1 LKKHQIAMKKQLILL
16 KIGFILLVC
25 CQRIVVLAQIDST
38 TLPLPTGKLSVGY
51 RVFEKTDTERHNRII
66 AFQMW
71 LPTQKSQIESNQ
83 PYANSQDYKH
93 VRINHA
99 PNSPFNRKAKNCP
112 LVLICP
118 GRGVEKFA
126 YTTLAAELASHGYV
140 VVSVDMPEIGYVIYE
155 NGQIVKPNPAFR
167 PSRELMMGDY
177 AKVDSFF
184 ETPAQLGKADVEFVL
199 NTLKASGFK
208 EKINFKN
215 IGIFGHSLGGRI
227 AGAFAASNPDVKA
240 FISMEGI
247 PPRKMRYEGMAVPMA
262 LLYSSGQP
270 DAAMVNYRS
279 VIEGRKADVYLME
292 LTGFGHNSLTDF
304 ALITPSAFNNK
315 IDPKQ
320 GLTIGKQLVL
330 DYFNHYLK
338 GKTTNF
344 KDLESVKTQFFSKK

>member
-1 LKKHQIAMKKQLILL
+1 MKKPLVIL
-16 KIGFILLVC
+16 KIKFVLLVG
-25 CQRIVVLAQIDST
+25 CQSIMGLAQIDST
-38 TLPLPTGKLSVGY
+38 TLLLPTGKFSVGY
-51 RVFEKTDTERHNRII
+51 SVFEKADTERQNRII

-71 LPTQKSQIESNQ
+71 MPIQKSQMESNQ
-83 PYANSQDYKH
+83 PYANSLDYKH
-93 VRINHA
+93 VRISHS
-99 PNSPFNRKAKNCP
+99 PNAPFNRKVKNCP

-126 YTTLAAELASHGYV
+126 YTTLAMELASHGYV

-155 NGQIVKPNPAFR
+155 NGQIIKPNPAFR

-184 ETPAQLGKADVEFVL
+184 ETPVQLGKADLDFVL
-199 NTLKASGFK
+199 HTLKVAVLK
-208 EKINFKN
+208 KKINFKN

-247 PPRKMRYEGMAVPMA
+247 PPRKVRYEGMTVPMA

-270 DAAMVNYRS
+270 EAAMMNYRS
-279 VIEGRKADVYLME
+279 VIERRKADVYLME

-304 ALITPSAFNNK
+304 VLITPSAFNYK
-315 IDPKQ
+315 IDPKRS
-320 GLTIGKQLVL
+320 LTLGRQLVL
-330 DYFNHYLK
+330 DFFNLYLK
-338 GKTTNF
+338 GQTSDF
-344 KDLESVKTQFFSKK
+344 KNLEGVEIQFFSKK